1 VSKPSAAAA
10 QWATASVYAT
20 SADPLAVGEPT
31 KEDPSSIAVQGWDF
45 LSRPRCTFLNHWMHE
60 IGNWASWIDSFSSD
74 AGAGEVLLHCDYL
87 SIFSGDAVLAT
98 PTGLSLGSGG
108 VPVTI
113 AGAATLSEGLTVPSA
128 VEIGFSSGG
137 LANFTSGS
145 QLLMASGSEIV
156 GDPVFNGGTFTW
168 ASPQVVDT
176 TTLSFAGTGHIRG
189 RAPVVLNSS
198 GAQTIGINNGDEFVV
213 PVLSGTLAITLSTTG
228 AGTGSRMRINACAN
242 IASGFS
248 AQVTTAEG
256 SYLMRA
262 DSGGLYTVCL
272 DLVFYSGAW
281 HTSCPV
287 PAL

>member
-1 VSKPSAAAA
+1 MNFWMHQAGL
-10 QWATASVYAT
+10 WAT
-20 SADPLAVGEPT
+20 
-31 KEDPSSIAVQGWDF
+31 
-45 LSRPRCTFLNHWMHE
+45 
-60 IGNWASWIDSFSSD
+60 WIDQFSED
-74 AGAGEVLLHCDYL
+74 AGVGDVLLKSAYL
-87 SIFSGDAVLAT
+87 SIAGGDALLAT
-98 PTGLSLGSGG
+98 PTAISIGAGS

-113 AGAATLSEGLTVPSA
+113 AGAATLTEGLTVPSA
-128 VEIGFSSGG
+128 VEIGFASGG

-145 QLLMASGSEIV
+145 QLLMQSGSEIV
-156 GDPVFNGGTFTW
+156 GDPVFNGGTWTW

-198 GAQTIGINNGDEFVV
+198 GAQTIGINNSDEFAV
-213 PVLSGTLAITLSTTG
+213 PVLSGTLSLTLSTTG

-281 HTSCPV
+281 HTSCPT